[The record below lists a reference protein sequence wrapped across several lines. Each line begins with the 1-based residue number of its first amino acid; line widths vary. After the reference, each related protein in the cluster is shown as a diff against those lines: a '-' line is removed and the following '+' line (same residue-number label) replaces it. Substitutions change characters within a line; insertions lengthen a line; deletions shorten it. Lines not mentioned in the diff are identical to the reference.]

1 MKTRR
6 WTTGM
11 AFLALTLVMAIG
23 SYVVMERWEAS
34 RPPHGDVDWL
44 ADEFGLAGKDLEKAG
59 ELARRHHES
68 TAPLVQRIREAE
80 AEVHRLTGALGTVPA
95 TEMSEAV
102 HRLDAL
108 RADLQVAILE
118 HVREISPMFGES
130 ARRRYVAEME
140 RRVLGVSGPVSGV
153 TP

>member
-1 MKTRR
+1 MKTPL
-6 WTTGM
+6 WTTGIP
-11 AFLALTLVMAIG
+11 FVALTLAVAMG
-23 SYVVMERWEAS
+23 SYVLMERWEVS
-34 RPPHGDVDWL
+34 RSPHGDVDWL

-59 ELARRHHES
+59 ELVRRHHGA
-68 TAPLVQRIREAE
+68 TTPLVQRIREAE
-80 AEVHRLTGALGTVPA
+80 AEVHRLTVTLGTVPA
-95 TEMSEAV
+95 TEMSEAI

-118 HVREISPMFGES
+118 HVREISPMLGEP